1 MNFVIL
7 PNLVALAVLVA
18 VFWAISRKA
27 FTERL
32 HYWLA
37 GWVLVLLHFTAEFL
51 AGGEHPWTAIA
62 EIIAVDTLLLAGI
75 AFLISVAPASSR
87 KRRFTLALAIAVPTL
102 AYATGAFLDVSS
114 KGFYFAAL
122 AAEIFALTICCSKQL
137 SQNSLRTLMALVLV
151 ACATASTAWAIAA
164 GNPDFGVSVFLA
176 ALNFSIAILYTS
188 CYRRASV
195 GVITTVVGF
204 VLWGAVFPL
213 ALLVARLTSG
223 FGPGAEAWNIPKYIV
238 AVGMILTL
246 FEEQIQTSRYHAYHD
261 DLTGLP
267 NRRLL
272 SDRLNLA
279 LAHARRSRFKVAVF
293 QLDLDRFK
301 EINDTYGHRI
311 GDLTLQEVA
320 MRLAACVQPG
330 DTLARSGG
338 DEFTVISQVE
348 DTKATEDLVAAL
360 EAALSVPMIIDDKEV
375 LTGLSI
381 GVALYPDDGVN
392 ADQLHAAADR
402 AMYVVK
408 RSSRGGPADLSL
420 PQASLSS

>member
-27 FTERL
+27 ITEPL
-32 HYWLA
+32 NFWLA
-37 GWVLVLLHFTAEFL
+37 GWVLVLLHFGAEL
-51 AGGEHPWTAIA
+51 AAGAKNPWGLIA
-62 EIIAVDTLLLAGI
+62 DIVAVDTLLLAGI
-75 AFLISVAPASSR
+75 AFLISVAAVPSR
-87 KRRFTLALAIAVPTL
+87 KGRLTLALAIALPTL
-102 AYATGAFLDVSS
+102 AYTTGVFFDVSS

-122 AAEIFALTICCSKQL
+122 AAEIFALAFCCGKQL
-137 SQNSLRTLMALVLV
+137 SQNSPRTMLAFILV
-151 ACATASTAWAIAA
+151 AGAVATTSWAIAT
-164 GNPDFGVSVFLA
+164 GNPEFGVSVFLA
-176 ALNFSIAILYTS
+176 ALNFSVAILYTS

-195 GVITTVVGF
+195 GVITTVMGF
-204 VLWGAVFPL
+204 VLWGAVFPV
-213 ALLVARLTSG
+213 ALLVERFAGGL
-223 FGPGAEAWNIPKYIV
+223 GPGAEAWNIPKYIV

-246 FEEQIQTSRYHAYHD
+246 FEDQIQTTRYHAYHD

-272 SDRLNLA
+272 ADRLNQA
-279 LAHARRSRFKVAVF
+279 LAHARRSRTRVAVF

-301 EINDTYGHRI
+301 EVNDTYGHHV

-320 MRLAACVQPG
+320 CRLAACVQPG

-348 DTKATEDLVAAL
+348 DMKAAEDLIASL
-360 EAALSVPMIIDDKEV
+360 ETALSVRMIIDGKEV
-375 LTGLSI
+375 QTGLSI
-381 GVALYPDDGVN
+381 GAALFPDDGVN
-392 ADQLHAAADR
+392 ADQLHAVADR

-408 RSSRGGPADLSL
+408 RSGRGSPPHEAL
-420 PQASLSS
+420 PQPSLSG